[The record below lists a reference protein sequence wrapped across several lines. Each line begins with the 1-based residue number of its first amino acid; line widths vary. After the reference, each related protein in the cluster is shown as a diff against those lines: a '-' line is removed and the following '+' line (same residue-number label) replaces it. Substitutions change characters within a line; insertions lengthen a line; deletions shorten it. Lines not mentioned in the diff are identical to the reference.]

1 MFIALILFSWI
12 VCIVIGIT
20 VGAEKGS
27 GCLSTILTVLFGL
40 IGLIIVLLLPYNK
53 VNAKKCPYC
62 AEKIN
67 LEAKVC
73 RYCGRDVPKKKSKT

>member
-1 MFIALILFSWI
+1 
-12 VCIVIGIT
+12 
-20 VGAEKGS
+20 
-27 GCLSTILTVLFGL
+27 
-40 IGLIIVLLLPYNK
+40 LIIVLLLPYNK

-73 RYCGRDVPKKKSKT
+73 RYCGRDVPKKKGKT